1 MRFVHISLVVAC
13 VLTPVFA
20 QNVPDGPTDAK
31 AQKTYQDALKLLQE
45 RREDWALDSFKKA
58 DKQDGGHCRACQKQM
73 IKYGERLGDW
83 KAAELG
89 ATEMVAEAQG
99 NLETAQAH
107 YDLAVIFMY
116 EGMPKHKIEFFTRAH
131 DELTQSLAAFPN
143 FASALFLD
151 GRALANLQ
159 QDDAAKARFDQF
171 LKLAPPGDPSCL
183 RAQRYL
189 KRPDLARARLAPA
202 FEVTTVDGQRISLDG
217 LQGKVVLIDFWATW
231 CGPCRAALPHMKEI
245 AKTFQGQPLVILS
258 VSLDDDAQKWKDFI
272 AKNEMTWLQYRD
284 GGFTGPIARLF
295 DVEAIPTT
303 FTIDAD
309 GAVQAEHVG
318 DASIEGR
325 LKKLIAA
332 AREAQAPQNPA
343 N

>member
-1 MRFVHISLVVAC
+1 VRFVHISLVVAC

-31 AQKTYQDALKLLQE
+31 AQKTYKDALQLLQD

-58 DKQDGGHCRACQKQM
+58 DKQDGGHCLACQKQM
-73 IKYGERLGDW
+73 IKCGKDVGDW
-83 KAAELG
+83 KTAELA

-99 NLETAQAH
+99 NLQTAQAH

-116 EGMPKHKIEFFTRAH
+116 EGMPKHKTEFFTRAH
-131 DELTQSLAAFPN
+131 DELTQALAAFPQ
-143 FASALFLD
+143 FSSALFLD

-159 QDDAAKARFDQF
+159 QDDAAKARFEQF
-171 LKLAPPGDPSCL
+171 LKIALPGDPGWR
-183 RAQRYL
+183 RAQRYVEH
-189 KRPDLARARLAPA
+189 PELARARLAPA
-202 FEVTTVDGQRISLDG
+202 FEVTTVDGQRISMDN

-258 VSLDDDAQKWKDFI
+258 VSQDDDAQKWKDFI

-284 GGFTGPIARLF
+284 GGFTGPMARLF

-309 GAVQAEHVG
+309 GVLQAEHVG

-325 LKKLIAA
+325 I
-332 AREAQAPQNPA
+332 
-343 N
+343 